1 MKKDIKN
8 AESFEE
14 AIVRL
19 EQIVNT
25 LEAGK
30 SGLDESLAAFEEG
43 IALVKYCNEKL
54 TQAEQKVRILIEN
67 GDGETEEADF
77 SSDGV

>member
-1 MKKDIKN
+1 MKKEVKRAD
-8 AESFEE
+8 SFEE
-14 AIVRL
+14 AIARL

-30 SGLDESLAAFEEG
+30 SGLEDSLAAFEEG
-43 IALVKYCNEKL
+43 VALVKYCNEKL

-67 GDGETEEADF
+67 GEGEMEESDF
-77 SSDGV
+77 SSGEA